1 MIKDEFKI
9 SREKHLDHMVRV
21 VPLLVLAYGIQ
32 CYFIMSHGPEE
43 FAKNGLFFLGACL
56 VIMIS
61 GFITYD
67 LTHVVNFQ
75 ADHLS
80 ISVSWLRYA
89 KEISYHEIKSINV
102 SDPGSNFSTLQLETI
117 NGKKYGFYF
126 VDDADKIKQ
135 WVEQQ
140 KKKNQVQELKSAA

>member
-1 MIKDEFKI
+1 MTKEEFRI

-43 FAKNGLFFLGACL
+43 FAKNGLFLLGACL
-56 VIMIS
+56 VLMIL

-67 LTHVVNFQ
+67 LTHVVNFSKDQ
-75 ADHLS
+75 LT

-89 KEISYHEIKSINV
+89 KEIYYQEIKSIHV
-102 SDPGSNFSTLQLETI
+102 SDPGSNFSTLQIETI
-117 NGKKYGFYF
+117 RGKKYGFYF
-126 VDDADKIKQ
+126 VDDADKIKE
-135 WVEQQ
+135 WVEQ
-140 KKKNQVQELKSAA
+140 KKKQSQPQEFNTAA